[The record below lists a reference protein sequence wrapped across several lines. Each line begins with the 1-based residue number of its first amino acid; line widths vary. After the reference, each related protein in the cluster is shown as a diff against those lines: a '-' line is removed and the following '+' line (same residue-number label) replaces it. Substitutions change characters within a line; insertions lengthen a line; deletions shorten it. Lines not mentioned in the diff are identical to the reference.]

1 VSSFNQLQNV
11 IADFFNLNPELITEA
26 TTAHD
31 IEQWDSFNHMEL
43 MSSVETHFKV
53 KIPFV
58 EIMEFNKV
66 GDIQSYLKSIKD

>member
-1 VSSFNQLQNV
+1 MSSFNELQKV
-11 IADFFNLNPELITEA
+11 IAVFFHVNPELITVT

-31 IEQWDSFNHMEL
+31 IEDWDSFNHMEL
-43 MSSVETHFKV
+43 ISTIETYFNV

-66 GDIQSYLKSIKD
+66 GDIQSYLNSTKA